1 MSLGDFYT
9 GLYVS
14 GIGILVVFTVLS
26 ILVIILSMFK
36 TILYKPKRI
45 EITRRIKEAKTEKG
59 EGEVST
65 KEKISDKENTLPIMV
80 SAAIIAF
87 NEYKYS
93 KLKKYELFRE
103 FPALIRLLSLAG
115 IHFKGRVKI
124 SIGGKEV
131 YADVEEL
138 PNGVYNVRIS
148 GKTYS
153 VKYSV

>member
-1 MSLGDFYT
+1 MNLGDLYT

-36 TILYKPKRI
+36 AITYKPKKMK
-45 EITRRIKEAKTEKG
+45 TLQKTGEAKTRR
-59 EGEVST
+59 GEVIE
-65 KEKISDKENTLPIMV
+65 EKIRGREDILPVIV

-93 KLKKYELFRE
+93 RLKKYELFRE
-103 FPALIRLLSLAG
+103 FPALTRLLSLVG
-115 IHFKGRVKI
+115 IGFRGGVKI

-131 YADVEEL
+131 YVDVEEL
-138 PNGVYNVRIS
+138 PNGVYNVKIG

-153 VKYSV
+153 VRYSV